1 MQKKLFS
8 QRLIEYNVH
17 INSERR
23 MDMSFRFNL
32 NGQLQ
37 AFSLPPYK
45 ALWPLFETVVN
56 AIQSIEDSENKECG
70 KVFIKAERDSVQ
82 QINIDGTATNA
93 PFVSFVVKDN
103 GAGFGK
109 DNYDSFCEAYS
120 TLKLK
125 KGCKGIGRFLW
136 LKAFENVHIVSS
148 YKEKGMWFIREFDFN
163 MKREIDPEDNVK
175 ENLGEHIWNTEV
187 RLENCIEKYQRK
199 FPVTMDI
206 LAKKIIEHCF
216 LYFLSASKCPQI
228 ILMDSNGTELN
239 LNSMFEETFKDN
251 LHCDEL
257 NIKNE
262 TFRLYHIQMREGAIK
277 HELHLCA
284 NSREVKS
291 INLSKDIPN
300 LQGKIGEEQT
310 FYYQGY
316 VISKYLDDRV
326 TLNRTSFEFEGS
338 DEDQTLF
345 DDVYIKEDE
354 IIEACKEYV
363 EGYLHDD
370 LVEINTRKRE
380 QIDEYVT
387 KVKPQYRYLLKCR
400 PEVYDSISSNV
411 KDEALDIE
419 LHKASQK
426 WELDIAE
433 QSKVIEGKIK
443 RGEFTENDFNKIF
456 NEYCGAITGIS
467 KASLAEYVI
476 RRKSML
482 DLLEKALESKEDGKY
497 FSEATIH
504 SIICPMQYT
513 SDDLFFEEMNLWI
526 IDDRLS
532 YHTYLASDKKMKSLP
547 TINVSSD
554 DRMDIAIFDQ
564 AMSFSAENDVLN
576 SISIIEFKK
585 AGRNDMQK
593 DDTNPI
599 NQVLRYVKEIRDGNV
614 KKGNGRP
621 FGNVSNTAFFCYVI
635 ADLTETMKLAAEN
648 ASLIST
654 ADGEG
659 YFGYNASRNAYIEVI
674 SYDKLIKDAK
684 QRNNILFDKLFRPNV
699 RKTLNGRLL

>member
-1 MQKKLFS
+1 MK
-8 QRLIEYNVH
+8 N
-17 INSERR
+17 
-23 MDMSFRFNL
+23 FNL
-32 NGQLQ
+32 
-37 AFSLPPYK
+37 
-45 ALWPLFETVVN
+45 T
-56 AIQSIEDSENKECG
+56 
-70 KVFIKAERDSVQ
+70 
-82 QINIDGTATNA
+82 
-93 PFVSFVVKDN
+93 
-103 GAGFGK
+103 
-109 DNYDSFCEAYS
+109 
-120 TLKLK
+120 
-125 KGCKGIGRFLW
+125 
-136 LKAFENVHIVSS
+136 
-148 YKEKGMWFIREFDFN
+148 
-163 MKREIDPEDNVK
+163 
-175 ENLGEHIWNTEV
+175 
-187 RLENCIEKYQRK
+187 
-199 FPVTMDI
+199 
-206 LAKKIIEHCF
+206 
-216 LYFLSASKCPQI
+216 
-228 ILMDSNGTELN
+228 
-239 LNSMFEETFKDN
+239 
-251 LHCDEL
+251 
-257 NIKNE
+257 
-262 TFRLYHIQMREGAIK
+262 
-277 HELHLCA
+277 
-284 NSREVKS
+284 
-291 INLSKDIPN
+291 
-300 LQGKIGEEQT
+300 
-310 FYYQGY
+310 
-316 VISKYLDDRV
+316 
-326 TLNRTSFEFEGS
+326 
-338 DEDQTLF
+338 
-345 DDVYIKEDE
+345 
-354 IIEACKEYV
+354 
-363 EGYLHDD
+363 
-370 LVEINTRKRE
+370 
-380 QIDEYVT
+380 
-387 KVKPQYRYLLKCR
+387 
-400 PEVYDSISSNV
+400 
-411 KDEALDIE
+411 
-419 LHKASQK
+419 
-426 WELDIAE
+426 
-433 QSKVIEGKIK
+433 
-443 RGEFTENDFNKIF
+443 NDFNKIF

-513 SDDLFFEEMNLWI
+513 SDDLSFEEMNLWI

-532 YHTYLASDKKMKSLP
+532 YHTYLASDKKMRSLP

-659 YFGYNASRNAYIEVI
+659 YFGYNASRNAYIEAI